1 MNYELLIARKIVSSR
16 KDSSSISKPIVRIA
30 VAGVAIGFAVMVVA
44 IAIVTGFKKE
54 IREKVIG
61 FGSHI
66 QVSNYDENNSYE
78 TKPVLK
84 NDTFV
89 NYLSSLNGIRHVEE
103 FATKAGIIK
112 TKTDI
117 EGVVVKGVGHDYNWD
132 YFQKRLV
139 AGQIFTPS
147 DTGKTDDVIISKL
160 TADRLRLKV
169 NDDLITYF
177 IQQPPRARR
186 FHISGIYETGLEEFD
201 SKYIFC
207 DIAHIRQ
214 LNDWTHDQ
222 TGGYEV
228 TVSDFD
234 NLDKTGDLVYS
245 SIPAELNSR
254 TIREMYPQIFDW
266 LGLQD
271 VNGIVIIVL
280 MLIVSVMNMIS
291 ALLII
296 ILERVQMIGT
306 LKSLGASNFSVQ
318 KIFLYESGILIGKGL
333 LLGNLI
339 GIGLCLVQ
347 YYTHFIHLDQQSYY
361 ISYIPIFLS
370 PEYILMLNAGTFAV
384 CVLMMMLPTIIVTKI
399 TPLQALRFS

>member
-1 MNYELLIARKIVSSR
+1 LNYELLIARKIVSSR

-30 VAGVAIGFAVMVVA
+30 VAGVAIGFAVMIVA

-61 FGSHI
+61 FGAHI
-66 QVSNYDENNSYE
+66 QISNFDENNSYE

-84 NDTFV
+84 NDSFIKK
-89 NYLSSLNGIRHVEE
+89 LSSLSGIRHVEE

-117 EGVVVKGVGHDYNWD
+117 EGVVVKGVGSDYDWD
-132 YFQKRLV
+132 YFKKKIV
-139 AGQIFTPS
+139 TGHIFTPT
-147 DTGKTDDVIISKL
+147 DTGKINDVIISKL
-160 TADRLRLKV
+160 IADRLNLKL

-186 FHISGIYETGLEEFD
+186 FRICGIYETGLEEFD
-201 SKYIFC
+201 SKFIFC

-214 LNDWTHDQ
+214 LNDWNEYQ

-234 NLDKTGDLVYS
+234 DLDKTGEEVYA
-245 SIPAELNSR
+245 SIPSDLNSR
-254 TIREMYPQIFDW
+254 TIKEMYPQIFDW

-271 VNGIVIIVL
+271 VNGVVIIVL

-318 KIFLYESGILIGKGL
+318 KIFLYESVLLIGKGL
-333 LLGNLI
+333 LLGNII
-339 GIGLCLVQ
+339 GIGLCLMQ
-347 YYTHFIHLDQQSYY
+347 HYTHFIHLNQQSYY
-361 ISYIPIFLS
+361 ISYIPISLS
-370 PEYILMLNAGTFAV
+370 PGYILMLNAGTFAV

>member
-1 MNYELLIARKIVSSR
+1 LNYELLIAKKIVSSR
-16 KDSSSISKPIVRIA
+16 KDSTSISKPIVRIA
-30 VAGVAIGFAVMVVA
+30 VAGVAIGFAVMIVA

-61 FGSHI
+61 FGAHI

-78 TKPVLK
+78 TRPVLRNDSFIK
-84 NDTFV
+84 NLTTLKGV
-89 NYLSSLNGIRHVEE
+89 RHVEE

-117 EGVVVKGVGHDYNWD
+117 EGVVVKGVGSDYDWS
-132 YFQKRLV
+132 YFQKHLI
-139 AGQIFTPS
+139 AGRIFTS
-147 DTGKTDDVIISKL
+147 TDTGKTNDIIISKL
-160 TADRLRLKV
+160 TADRLKLKV

-177 IQQPPRARR
+177 IQQPPRARK

-214 LNDWTHDQ
+214 LNDWNEYQ

-228 TVSDFD
+228 SVSDFD
-234 NLDKTGDLVYS
+234 NLDKIGDEVYS
-245 SIPAELNSR
+245 HIPSDLNSR
-254 TIREMYPQIFDW
+254 TIKEMYPQIFDW
-266 LGLQD
+266 LSLQD
-271 VNGIVIIVL
+271 VNGVVIIVL

-306 LKSLGASNFSVQ
+306 LKSLGATNFSVQ
-318 KIFLYESGILIGKGL
+318 KIFLYESVILIGKGL
-333 LLGNLI
+333 LFGNLI
-339 GIGLCLVQ
+339 GIGLCLMQ
-347 YYTHFIHLDQQSYY
+347 YFTHFIQLDQQSYY
-361 ISYIPIFLS
+361 ISYIPIHLS
-370 PEYILMLNAGTFAV
+370 VQNILALNAGTLAV
-384 CVLMMMLPTIIVTKI
+384 CVIMMMLPTIIVTKI
-399 TPLQALRFS
+399 TPMQALRFS

>member
-1 MNYELLIARKIVSSR
+1 
-16 KDSSSISKPIVRIA
+16 
-30 VAGVAIGFAVMVVA
+30 MV
-44 IAIVTGFKKE
+44 
-54 IREKVIG
+54 
-61 FGSHI
+61 
-66 QVSNYDENNSYE
+66 
-78 TKPVLK
+78 
-84 NDTFV
+84 
-89 NYLSSLNGIRHVEE
+89 
-103 FATKAGIIK
+103 
-112 TKTDI
+112 
-117 EGVVVKGVGHDYNWD
+117 EGH
-132 YFQKRLV
+132 
-139 AGQIFTPS
+139 IFTPT
-147 DTGKTDDVIISKL
+147 DTGKINDVIISKL
-160 TADRLRLKV
+160 TSDRLKLKV

-214 LNDWTHDQ
+214 LNDWNEFQ

-228 TVSDFD
+228 TVSDF
-234 NLDKTGDLVYS
+234 NELDKIGEEVYA
-245 SIPAELNSR
+245 SIPSDLNSR
-254 TIREMYPQIFDW
+254 TIKEMYPQIFDW

-318 KIFLYESGILIGKGL
+318 KIFLYESVLLIGKGL
-333 LLGNLI
+333 LLGNII
-339 GIGLCLVQ
+339 GIGLCLLQ
-347 YYTHFIHLDQQSYY
+347 HYTHFIHLNQQSYY

-370 PEYILMLNAGTFAV
+370 PAYILLLNAGTFAV

>member
-1 MNYELLIARKIVSSR
+1 LLIARKIVSSR
-16 KDSSSISKPIVRIA
+16 KDSTSISKPIVRIA
-30 VAGVAIGFAVMVVA
+30 VAGVAFGFAVMIVA

-66 QVSNYDENNSYE
+66 QISNYDENNSYE
-78 TKPVLK
+78 TRPVLRNDAFIK
-84 NDTFV
+84 NV
-89 NYLSSLNGIRHVEE
+89 SSLEGIRHVEE

-117 EGVVVKGVGHDYNWD
+117 EGVVVKGVGSDYNWD
-132 YFQKRLV
+132 YFQKRMV
-139 AGQIFTPS
+139 EGHIFVPT
-147 DTGKTDDVIISKL
+147 DTGKSNDVIISKL
-160 TADRLRLKV
+160 TADRLKLNV

-214 LNDWTHDQ
+214 LNDWNEDQ

-228 TVSDFD
+228 TVTDFD
-234 NLDKTGDLVYS
+234 ELEKIGDEVYA
-245 SIPAELNSR
+245 SIPSDLNSR
-254 TIREMYPQIFDW
+254 TIKEMYPQIFDW

-306 LKSLGASNFSVQ
+306 LKSLGSSNFSVQ
-318 KIFLYESGILIGKGL
+318 KIFLYEAGILIGKGL
-333 LLGNLI
+333 LLGNVI
-339 GIGLCLVQ
+339 GIGLCLLQ
-347 YYTHFIHLDQQSYY
+347 YYTHFIHLNQQSYY

-370 PEYILMLNAGTFAV
+370 PAYILMLNAGTFVV